1 MISPKSILK
10 SALAIEASVTSYLTN
25 EISDSTILQE
35 ITNRGRELFK
45 YIDTNIISILKEVDQ
60 DGISEFETI
69 KDLIDAYNKS
79 ISRPSSNNDPTTTT
93 TTTNNNN
100 IDVTN
105 FNDLKTKFSRLILG
119 SDWSN
124 DLRQIRWVPALVTPP
139 SRESFGII
147 PVIIILYYIMIVF
160 ILYNII

>member
-10 SALAIEASVTSYLTN
+10 SALAIEASVNSYLTN

-35 ITNRGRELFK
+35 ISNRGTELFK
-45 YIDTNIISILKEVDQ
+45 YIDTNIVSILKEVDP
-60 DGISEFETI
+60 DGMNEFETI

-79 ISRPSSNNDPTTTT
+79 ISRSSSSTNDNNND
-93 TTTNNNN
+93 NNNV
-100 IDVTN
+100 DVTN
-105 FNDLKTKFSRLILG
+105 YNDLKAKFSRLILG

-139 SRESFGII
+139 PRESVGII
-147 PVIIILYYIMIVF
+147 PVI
-160 ILYNII
+160 